1 MLFFREPKKAM
12 DAVLALKEEVDA
24 MKSEMALFK
33 DRIES
38 EMEALR
44 QNFDDL
50 IAFLE
55 NSAGKENVPESR
67 DDGESQAEE
76 NSLSAIRDDV
86 GLLKDGMLGIRRWTE
101 NAEKEMLTIREE
113 IDNARKDIK
122 GRINYALA
130 RLKT

>member
-1 MLFFREPKKAM
+1 MFFREPKKAM

-24 MKSEMALFK
+24 IKSEMVLFK

-38 EMEALR
+38 EMKTLR
-44 QNFDDL
+44 QDFDNL

-55 NSAGKENVPESR
+55 NRAAKDKEPESG
-67 DDGESQAEE
+67 DDGELQAKQD
-76 NSLSAIRDDV
+76 NLSAIRNDV
-86 GLLKDGMLGIRRWTE
+86 GLLKDSMLGIRRWTE
-101 NAEKEMLTIREE
+101 NAEKEMQTIREE
-113 IDNARKDIK
+113 IDKARKDIK